1 VPVEVAANDHSSA
14 GYLHAMQHSPYG
26 GRRQACAG
34 APERTIRTPPVAET
48 RLSRDVSPCE
58 PPPDRGG
65 RRVRRDDNA
74 AESAGPETDAF
85 SVGLLNR
92 AHCPFRGETSF
103 PDLGKYC

>member
-1 VPVEVAANDHSSA
+1 MIILQQDTCTPCSTRHAGGGVRRVPT
-14 GYLHAMQHSPYG
+14 
-26 GRRQACAG
+26 AG

-48 RLSRDVSPCE
+48 RRSRRVSPCE

-65 RRVRRDDNA
+65 RRVRRGDDA
-74 AESAGPETDAF
+74 AASAGPETDDF